1 MLISLCYIYLWVR
14 FQKCY
19 TVVIRSTL
27 HRLCGENKTS
37 VSSFIF
43 CALNPQGKPL
53 QKGQPTWQTSV
64 NKQLSPPLPEE
75 DVFLKLGEKAIYI
88 TESQACDDISKWTLL
103 WGSSLSC
110 GPRVENISFI
120 IEATSGQRV
129 GSQARHHTTKKKK
142 GKSEKH
148 ITSLSLKK
156 QTEII
161 LSEPSPCE
169 WEVLSERGDT
179 QLTQHRKGS
188 LLLPPEVHRALVER
202 RGSEPLRGASTGVDS
217 GDSLGNNHQ
226 HMEGHG
232 HHLHLS
238 SCHECLE
245 LENSTILS
253 VKYASSTTSPTF
265 PMTTGDETLDKFE
278 ENEAE
283 SFRGQS
289 RRVNVSGK
297 PLNVLVYTGGCQERF
312 QRVRSLLCECIDMD
326 SYMVYPLRPQQAL
339 SERWLESVALLV
351 LASDEPLTPQLQ
363 ACFLAYLEQGGRVL
377 GLSSTLFPTGLALV
391 PRKSRRNQI
400 SKLSFTRADTT
411 ELDLSGLAS
420 GSGAPEWCWEDPG
433 EVELWGELKGDR
445 DGVDKDMVIVRVKRG
460 VEGGEAVLT
469 EILTSLGLSC
479 ELSQAPPPSHVYLL
493 ATSEERRTNFLNWLH
508 TQVDNERLLK
518 SSKASLKV
526 VPSVDL
532 QAGPP
537 LLPEGILALVTDPPE
552 FQNCKQFSLQTYSQ
566 HLETHTLGRTLLYT
580 QVTPT
585 TMDLLLG

>member
-1 MLISLCYIYLWVR
+1 MKKKPLRKSVQLLYLRTKRAV
-14 FQKCY
+14 
-19 TVVIRSTL
+19 VVIVMV
-27 HRLCGENKTS
+27 EN
-37 VSSFIF
+37 
-43 CALNPQGKPL
+43 
-53 QKGQPTWQTSV
+53 
-64 NKQLSPPLPEE
+64 SPSPLPER
-75 DVFLKLGEKAIYI
+75 AIYGFVLFLGSQFGFFLYLVWAYVPDEWLHSIGLTYWPQKYWAVAVPIYLLAAVVVCVVMLFGVNMINTAPLSSVDNI
-88 TESQACDDISKWTLL
+88 TDVYA
-103 WGSSLSC
+103 
-110 GPRVENISFI
+110 R
-120 IEATSGQRV
+120 GQRIDDCQKRAIPRLKDV
-129 GSQARHHTTKKKK
+129 SI
-142 GKSEKH
+142 SE
-148 ITSLSLKK
+148 
-156 QTEII
+156 TEII

-253 VKYASSTTSPTF
+253 VN
-265 PMTTGDETLDKFE
+265 GDETLDKFE

-420 GSGAPEWCWEDPG
+420 GSVFVREPQS
-433 EVELWGELKGDR
+433 
-445 DGVDKDMVIVRVKRG
+445 GV
-460 VEGGEAVLT
+460 
-469 EILTSLGLSC
+469 
-479 ELSQAPPPSHVYLL
+479 
-493 ATSEERRTNFLNWLH
+493 
-508 TQVDNERLLK
+508 
-518 SSKASLKV
+518 
-526 VPSVDL
+526 
-532 QAGPP
+532 
-537 LLPEGILALVTDPPE
+537 
-552 FQNCKQFSLQTYSQ
+552 
-566 HLETHTLGRTLLYT
+566 GRTLERWSS
-580 QVTPT
+580 
-585 TMDLLLG
+585 GES